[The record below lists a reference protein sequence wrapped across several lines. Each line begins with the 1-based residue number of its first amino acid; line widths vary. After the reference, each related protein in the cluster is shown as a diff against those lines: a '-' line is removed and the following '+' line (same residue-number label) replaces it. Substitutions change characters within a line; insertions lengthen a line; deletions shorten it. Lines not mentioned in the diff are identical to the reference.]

1 MQVEPKHLWSLLQ
14 FNFISGETTAETS
27 LFEYTDGKQW
37 SDYSHQDFV
46 PIFIDEFNQTMINKS
61 YEVCGGSSDQY
72 KACIFDYLATGDTSF
87 AADTQSSNTEAESET
102 SQIRKD
108 ICYVLGSC
116 KFCLFLSHMMFRDYA

>member
-1 MQVEPKHLWSLLQ
+1 MFKLIKLIGLVWLYGVLCHFQQYFSYIMVVS
-14 FNFISGETTAETS
+14 FIG
-27 LFEYTDGKQW
+27 
-37 SDYSHQDFV
+37 
-46 PIFIDEFNQTMINKS
+46 INKS

-108 ICYVLGSC
+108 ICYVLCSC
-116 KFCLFLSHMMFRDYA
+116 KFCLFLINIGTKS

>member
-1 MQVEPKHLWSLLQ
+1 MVVSFIGEGNWSTQKENPNLSQITNKFYHTILQ

-72 KACIFDYLATGDTSF
+72 KACIFDYLAT
-87 AADTQSSNTEAESET
+87 
-102 SQIRKD
+102 
-108 ICYVLGSC
+108 
-116 KFCLFLSHMMFRDYA
+116 FCLFYWQIKYA